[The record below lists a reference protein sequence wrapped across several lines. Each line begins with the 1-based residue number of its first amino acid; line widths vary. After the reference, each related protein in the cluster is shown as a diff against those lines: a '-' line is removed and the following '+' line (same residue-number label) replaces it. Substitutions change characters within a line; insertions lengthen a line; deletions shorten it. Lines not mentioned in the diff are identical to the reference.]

1 LPGRLF
7 PRLFSRH
14 PKQTRSASIA
24 GEGVETSEC
33 CWKEAALFATLTRGP
48 DTLLYRTI
56 DSKRFL
62 AHAASIASRTS
73 LGDSLIRKFQHRAL
87 LFNKAYES
95 RAVTMY
101 ELPSRKT
108 ANPDRHFM
116 FPIWLENGL
125 QLSTHLLLQS
135 PILEMSDANLRMRVP
150 VLPNVV
156 PQPGAVAE

>member
-1 LPGRLF
+1 VAPAFPLPVRFCLAACF
-7 PRLFSRH
+7 PVFLADIQSKR
-14 PKQTRSASIA
+14 RSASIA

-87 LFNKAYES
+87 LFNRKNGTRRCQES
-95 RAVTMY
+95 LGV
-101 ELPSRKT
+101 EG
-108 ANPDRHFM
+108 RH
-116 FPIWLENGL
+116 
-125 QLSTHLLLQS
+125 H
-135 PILEMSDANLRMRVP
+135 V
-150 VLPNVV
+150 
-156 PQPGAVAE
+156 